1 MCSWSQHGRKF
12 VSSSLSKFAPGLSTI
27 CWSFLIKVLHFCQLV
42 NNCKL
47 QRTCC
52 SVYMTLSEMLS
63 RVIVHACT
71 VELEIFYCAAHTC
84 EVDIQ
89 SIVVKRDHAQLR
101 WTSTKHRR
109 GRISVDNRIN
119 KPLGHMAPSSPSPSS
134 RVSSNIDLRQ
144 LELPGR
150 GREESTHILV
160 ITQRSG
166 KHCQMKSIYNPW

>member
-1 MCSWSQHGRKF
+1 MLNPQC
-12 VSSSLSKFAPGLSTI
+12 LL
-27 CWSFLIKVLHFCQLV
+27 CLV
-42 NNCKL
+42 
-47 QRTCC
+47 
-52 SVYMTLSEMLS
+52 
-63 RVIVHACT
+63 
-71 VELEIFYCAAHTC
+71 
-84 EVDIQ
+84 Q
-89 SIVVKRDHAQLR
+89 SIVVKCEHAQLR

-109 GRISVDNRIN
+109 GRISVDNRIH

-166 KHCQMKSIYNPW
+166 KHCQMKSINNAITFLPKLSYIYNKTYRLNYLLNCI